1 MAAVQSRWED
11 WSPAQQNRTSRATW
25 HFARRAQLDPDL
37 WARVQERKE
46 QLRREGRLPPE
57 EPLPEAASF

>member
-11 WSPAQQNRTSRATW
+11 WSPAQQNRMTRATY
-25 HFARRAQLDPDL
+25 HFARRAQADPVL

-46 QLRREGRLPPE
+46 QLRLEGRLPPPNE
-57 EPLPEAASF
+57 DV